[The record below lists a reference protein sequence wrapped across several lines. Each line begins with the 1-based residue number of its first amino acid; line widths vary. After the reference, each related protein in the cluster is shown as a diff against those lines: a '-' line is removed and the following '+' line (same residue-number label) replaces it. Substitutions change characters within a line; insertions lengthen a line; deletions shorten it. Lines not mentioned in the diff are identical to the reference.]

1 MTSASVL
8 PLDQLQQENAR
19 LLALLGL
26 QADTI
31 EQQKTFIQN
40 LQHQLHLF
48 RTARFGRKTEKGVVP
63 EQFSFQFDEA
73 ELTVEEETAPE
84 APETTETITYTRN
97 KKGTGRK
104 ALPKSLPFIQNIHD
118 LSDDEKQCPCG
129 CKLTHIGDEI
139 SEQLDVIPQ
148 MTFRVVNIRKKYA
161 CKDCEETIRLAKLP
175 KQPLDKAIA
184 APGLLAAVIDAKFN
198 RHMPLYRQEAMF
210 GEANISI
217 TRGTLS
223 NWMIK
228 SANLLTPLVKLMEAD
243 IHNYD
248 IAYADETPLQVLKE
262 KDRLPTQK
270 SYMWL
275 FIGGPPD
282 KRAFVY
288 QYHATRQH
296 QIPFDFFADFKGYLH
311 ADCYK
316 AYVVLGQLD
325 HIEHVAC
332 WAHAR
337 RYFVDVAKASKK
349 EGLSHKMV
357 KLIGKLYYLER
368 ELKDK
373 EATPEL
379 IFIRRE
385 KDAKPVLAE
394 IKALLDDA
402 EFKVPPKSPLGTA
415 VFYSLNH
422 WASLNTYLQDGRLEI
437 DNNRSERSIKPF
449 VIGRKN
455 WMFHGN
461 DVGAQAGSILF
472 SLIETCK
479 QHKVDVF
486 SWLKYVLANIH
497 KAKTVEQLEKLI
509 PYNINPHLL
518 SDMRSIPKL
527 IMPEK
532 DGVN

>member
-1 MTSASVL
+1 MKSISALSL
-8 PLDQLQQENAR
+8 AELQQENAR
-19 LLALLGL
+19 LLALLG
-26 QADTI
+26 QK
-31 EQQKTFIQN
+31 EQTIQN

-63 EQFSFQFDEA
+63 EQLSLQFDEA
-73 ELTVEEETAPE
+73 ELTVEEDIVPVIAEK
-84 APETTETITYTRN
+84 TETITYTRN

-104 ALPKSLPFIQNIHD
+104 ALPKSLPFIQNIHN
-118 LSDDEKQCPCG
+118 LNDDEKQCVCG
-129 CKLTHIGDEI
+129 CSLTHIGDEI
-139 SEQLDVIPQ
+139 SEQLDVVHQ

-161 CKDCEETIRLAKLP
+161 CRGCSDTIPVARLP
-175 KQPLDKAIA
+175 KQPLDKAMA
-184 APGLLAAVIDAKFN
+184 APGLLAAIIDAKFH

-228 SANLLTPLVKLMEAD
+228 SANLMTPLVKLMEED
-243 IHNYD
+243 IHNHD

-262 KDRLPTQK
+262 KDRMPTQK

-282 KRAFVY
+282 KRGFVY
-288 QYHATRQH
+288 QYHPTRSH
-296 QIPFDFFADFKGYLH
+296 QIPFDFFADFKGWLH

-316 AYVVLGQLD
+316 AYVTLGQLE
-325 HIEHVAC
+325 HIKHVAC

-337 RYFVDVAKASKK
+337 RYFVDVAKVSKK
-349 EGLSHKMV
+349 EGLAHKIV
-357 KLIGKLYYLER
+357 KLVGKLYHLER

-373 EATPEL
+373 EAAPET

-385 KDAKPVLAE
+385 QDAKPILTQ

-402 EFKVPPKSPLGTA
+402 QFKVPPKSPLGTA

-422 WASLNTYLQDGRLEI
+422 WDALNIYLQDGRLEI
-437 DNNRSERSIKPF
+437 DNNKSERSIKPF

-455 WMFHGN
+455 WLFHGN
-461 DVGAQAGSILF
+461 DVGAQAVSILF

-486 SWLKYVLANIH
+486 SWMKYVLANIH
-497 KAKTVEQLEKLI
+497 HAETVEYLEKLL
-509 PYNINPHLL
+509 PYNIDPLLL
-518 SDMRSIPKL
+518 SDMRSIPEL